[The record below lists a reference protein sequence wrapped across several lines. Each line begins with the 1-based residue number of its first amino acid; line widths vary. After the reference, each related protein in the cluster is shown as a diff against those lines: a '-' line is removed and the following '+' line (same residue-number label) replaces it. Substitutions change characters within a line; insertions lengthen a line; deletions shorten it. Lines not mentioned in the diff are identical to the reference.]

1 VVIGASALKARA
13 LAPAGPRVAV
23 VLGGGGLRGFAHIGA
38 LRALEEAGIQPALFA
53 GTSIGALIAAA
64 YVGGMPL
71 DTMAG
76 RAASLHKRDL
86 FRLNHVRMLFE
97 RMRSPSIYLE
107 EPLRALAENNTP
119 KCTFDALPIPLI
131 VNTVDIE
138 RGTIMP
144 WGAPGLTDVRVSDAV
159 YASCALPGFFP
170 PGNLGGRWCVDGGT
184 IDNLPVDIASVGMD
198 AVIAVDVGSSNL
210 VHDEK
215 VRHAGF
221 AAVYMRAATT
231 MMNALQDLALM
242 RRAGPPMLLV
252 RPKLAHVDWFDFGKS
267 EELAEAGYRAT
278 KEALQDWPRVLEQP
292 GGVYPRRRLQ
302 VIVDQDK
309 CTGCGLCVAL
319 APHVMAFDSRRRA
332 YAVTRHVEWS
342 PNDGSFVRHCPTNAI
357 HCEREAPRVS
367 APPPGVSVPGA
378 SVPTAT
384 PASDVDDPAPF
395 ASDAA

>member
-1 VVIGASALKARA
+1 MVIGASTLQGRSVVTT
-13 LAPAGPRVAV
+13 GPRVAV

-64 YVGGMPL
+64 HVGGMPL
-71 DTMAG
+71 DTMAA
-76 RAASLHKRDL
+76 RAAALHKRDL
-86 FRLNHVRMLFE
+86 FRLNHVRMLLE

-107 EPLRALAENNTP
+107 EPLRALAESNTP

-170 PGNLGGRWCVDGGT
+170 PGAIGDRWCVDGGT

-198 AVIAVDVGSSNL
+198 AVIAIDVGSSNM
-210 VHDEK
+210 VHDDK

-221 AAVYMRAATT
+221 ASVYMRAATT
-231 MMNALQDLALM
+231 MMNSLQDLALQ

-252 RPKLAHVDWFDFGKS
+252 RPKLTNVDWFDFGKS
-267 EELAEAGYRAT
+267 DELAAEGYRAT
-278 KEALQDWPRVLEQP
+278 REALAHEWPRFIDHP
-292 GGVYPRRRLQ
+292 GGIFPRRRLQ

-319 APHVMAFDSRRRA
+319 APHVMAFDANRRA

-342 PNDGSFVRHCPTNAI
+342 PNEGSFVRHCPTNAI
-357 HCEREAPRVS
+357 RCEREAPRVA
-367 APPPGVSVPGA
+367 APPPDAP
-378 SVPTAT
+378 VPTT
-384 PASDVDDPAPF
+384 KPSVNDPAPF
-395 ASDAA
+395 ASDTV